1 MRAGTVSPRAWFRRF
16 ADRTVSYR
24 VHAALLLVLAS
35 ALFAPPGSAPAAA
48 PREDSQGRPAGR
60 YWIFWTPVLE
70 EQAQPA
76 SGERVPP
83 AAAAEILSEKAR
95 ARLVRFGVEPGDA
108 ELTNRPVPAEF
119 RRHLSAMGID
129 VRVES
134 RALRAVSA
142 ELTAGQR
149 ETLATDPLVARLE
162 PVKSWIRP
170 APAPPL
176 AGSEGPEDGWGEDPG
191 RLPNGFAG
199 DPAPGAPG
207 ASGHAWR
214 QAVEAPDPTSL
225 RSTSYGRSHAQNR
238 QIGVV
243 DLHRLG
249 YAGEGVTICLLDSGY
264 RRAHEAFAFA
274 EVDSAWDFVGQDD
287 QVGHDGSDPDG
298 TTMERHGTYTW
309 SAIAGCA
316 PGRLI
321 GPAYRATYLLG
332 RTEILSR
339 EIRLEED
346 LYVAGLEWA
355 DAQGADVVSTSIGY
369 REFLEEG
376 AAYRREDLDGRTAVT
391 SIAAAW
397 LARRGVILVT
407 AVGNE
412 GWSASSLITPADAD
426 SIIAVGAVDSLGRVA
441 AFSSRGPTADGRIK
455 PDLCARGVA
464 TACAAWPGEDR
475 YTLANGT
482 SLATPLMAGLAALL
496 RQAHPEWGP
505 ARVIEALR
513 HAADQRE
520 APDNA
525 RGWGV
530 PDGLRAVDSHLGI
543 SPELRDPAWTDLQ
556 PWIEGAALDHEASPG
571 DSGTVSFWVTNEGSV
586 PTPELRVSL
595 VAQAEILEPGA
606 ASANL
611 APIEPG
617 VMARAVAL
625 PARIGAR
632 AEPGDSLMA
641 LVRFEGADGSFWVR
655 RLRLAITPAQL
666 AVRIFPNPARL
677 GSSLFL
683 DLDAAGPAPWRI
695 DLYDC
700 AGRAVVRWRSEQT
713 GRSGEGGTS
722 APLRLQMPL
731 PSRLAAGTYF
741 VLATDGS
748 AARRSRVV
756 LLP

>member
-1 MRAGTVSPRAWFRRF
+1 MWCSEDRGWVAKRRRRS
-16 ADRTVSYR
+16 ALPLSLYL
-24 VHAALLLVLAS
+24 ALLLGSVGFARSATLLVPEDYATIQAAVDASVPGDTVL
-35 ALFAPPGSAPAAA
+35 LRQGLYRGPGNRGIDFRGKDIVLKSISGPEWTVLDCENADRGFYFHEGESRAARVEGIGIWNGQVGA
-48 PREDSQGRPAGR
+48 AGVGWGGGLHIQGSDPTISDCIIQYCEADDGGGVYVLSNGSRIERCVIRANIADGAGGG
-60 YWIFWTPVLE
+60 IV
-70 EQAQPA
+70 
-76 SGERVPP
+76 VPWG
-83 AAAAEILSEKAR
+83 AAEI
-95 ARLVRFGVEPGDA
+95 
-108 ELTNRPVPAEF
+108 
-119 RRHLSAMGID
+119 
-129 VRVES
+129 
-134 RALRAVSA
+134 
-142 ELTAGQR
+142 
-149 ETLATDPLVARLE
+149 
-162 PVKSWIRP
+162 
-170 APAPPL
+170 
-176 AGSEGPEDGWGEDPG
+176 
-191 RLPNGFAG
+191 
-199 DPAPGAPG
+199 
-207 ASGHAWR
+207 
-214 QAVEAPDPTSL
+214 
-225 RSTSYGRSHAQNR
+225 
-238 QIGVV
+238 V
-243 DLHRLG
+243 D
-249 YAGEGVTICLLDSGY
+249 C
-264 RRAHEAFAFA
+264 
-274 EVDSAWDFVGQDD
+274 
-287 QVGHDGSDPDG
+287 
-298 TTMERHGTYTW
+298 
-309 SAIAGCA
+309 
-316 PGRLI
+316 
-321 GPAYRATYLLG
+321 
-332 RTEILSR
+332 